1 MGLQCVNIHG
11 QPITQ
16 AAMDTMASIG
26 KRQTAIRRNRTD
38 PDKPAGYHRGW
49 RVIGFSPEQVQAARE
64 GRRRMRELAL
74 KSGSSD
80 IPPPVQPRFVPEKA
94 QGQAGACKAVRAVR
108 ISRAVQGACGKGRL
122 AERGNHRAG
131 EGCLK

>member
-1 MGLQCVNIHG
+1 MGLQYVNIHG

-26 KRQTAIRRNRTD
+26 KQQTAIRRKQTD

-49 RVIGFSPEQVQAARE
+49 RVTGFSPEQVQAARE
-64 GRRRMRELAL
+64 GRERMRELAL

-80 IPPPVQPRFVPEKA
+80 IPPPFSLDSFLKKHKGRPAHAKPFELHESAVQCKELAEKA
-94 QGQAGACKAVRAVR
+94 GWLNVEIIALA
-108 ISRAVQGACGKGRL
+108 KGV
-122 AERGNHRAG
+122 
-131 EGCLK
+131 

>member
-80 IPPPVQPRFVPEKA
+80 IPPPFNLDSFLKKHKGRPARAKPFELYESAVQCKELAEKA
-94 QGQAGACKAVRAVR
+94 GWLNVEIIALA
-108 ISRAVQGACGKGRL
+108 KGV
-122 AERGNHRAG
+122 
-131 EGCLK
+131 